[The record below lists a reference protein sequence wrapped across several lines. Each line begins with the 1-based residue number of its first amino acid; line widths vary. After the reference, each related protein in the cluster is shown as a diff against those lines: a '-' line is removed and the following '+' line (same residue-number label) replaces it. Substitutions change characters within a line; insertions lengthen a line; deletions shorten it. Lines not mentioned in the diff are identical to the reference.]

1 MGTIGRGVRN
11 VLRNPIRL
19 VLVAVLLGA
28 SLMFAAAMVAL
39 DVGIKERLADVR
51 SSLGTDIEI
60 RPAGSFGPMGAGTIS
75 DEDARRASR
84 VSGVVDVEKQL
95 TQEYTGKELKGS
107 VEMPEGAVAVTPSGA
122 PSGDGTIPPLVTGVT
137 PGASRVSLMG
147 GAIVKMVSGRGFSES
162 DANAEVAL
170 MSKALA
176 EANGL
181 GVGSKIDVGGTAVE
195 IVGLYETGQDF
206 GDNSFLLPIET
217 MRRLYGLEGVSSLTV
232 SVGDGTQAGRVADRL
247 RDVLGDG
254 VDVVSQ
260 EEQFAGTFQT
270 LESAQRNVR
279 GALIAALVTSAVVI
293 AFAVFLIVRERTR
306 EIGVLKALG
315 AANRHVVGQFAVE
328 VMALASI
335 AAVAATVFLA
345 VAGPAIAG
353 GFDAS
358 DDPAAAGPGV
368 EVAAPGGAPKEAPGT
383 APVSLE
389 MGGPSALG
397 DAEPLTAGLT
407 VETLLVVLG
416 LGVALAV
423 ISSAIPAWYVARV
436 KPAEVLR
443 GAGT

>member
-1 MGTIGRGVRN
+1 M
-11 VLRNPIRL
+11 LRNPIRL
-19 VLVAVLLGA
+19 VLVAVLLGV

-39 DVGIKERLADVR
+39 DAGIEERLAEVR
-51 SSLGTDIEI
+51 SSVGTDIEV
-60 RPAGSFGPMGAGTIS
+60 RPAGSFGPMSTGTIS
-75 DEDARRASR
+75 EEDARRASR

-95 TQEYTGKELKGS
+95 IQEYDGKELKGS
-107 VEMPEGAVAVTPSGA
+107 VEVPEGMMEITPSGA
-122 PSGDGTIPPLVTGVT
+122 PTGDGTIPPLVTGVT

-147 GAIVKMVSGRGFSES
+147 DANVEMVSGRGFSES
-162 DANAEVAL
+162 DADAEVAL
-170 MSKALA
+170 MSEALA
-176 EANGL
+176 ETNGL
-181 GVGSKIDVGGTAVE
+181 GVGSKIEVGGTEVE

-232 SVGDGTQAGRVADRL
+232 SVGDGTKAGRVADAL
-247 RDVLGDG
+247 RDALGEG

-279 GALIAALVTSAVVI
+279 GGLIAALVTSAVVI

-328 VMALASI
+328 VLALGSI

-345 VAGPAIAG
+345 IAGPAIAG
-353 GFDAS
+353 GFDGS
-358 DDPAAAGPGV
+358 GDPAAAGPGAQFAGPGGSPG
-368 EVAAPGGAPKEAPGT
+368 EAPGGG
-383 APVSLE
+383 PVSVE
-389 MGGPSALG
+389 MGPSPLG
-397 DAEPLTAGLT
+397 NAEPLTAGLT
-407 VETLLVVLG
+407 LETLLVVLG

-443 GAGT
+443 GAGP